1 MDIPYVFV
9 HLGKN
14 PSPQLIFMAIAAK
27 KLNPSVELYLVT
39 DHPKFWQDFPG
50 MLIVYDKSKREEFI
64 SNLAKKNKDMEE
76 IAGGYWFFTFE
87 RLYALE
93 SIYSKIEHDQPFL
106 HFESDVLP
114 MLLQKDLNLFTD
126 RNLRTA
132 VPRFS
137 RSRGIASILYSP
149 SHNDLKR
156 FLNLINNYLTDSKQ
170 QINDMELLGL
180 ALNDGEIDELP
191 TTPKDAWFDA
201 DGKRLIFDGA
211 AIGQYLFGQDPFH
224 TEGRRISGFINPDF
238 QPSIQNWKWE
248 IASNGPQPPLLKIT
262 AENLDFRVLN
272 LHIHSKIILSEPSY
286 GDDWT
291 RAVNEAN
298 GVIIRV
304 AGEFT
309 PNSIHT
315 SRISL
320 KNRFRSAQRKGL
332 IRSIS
337 AYLLRRI
344 RRMIGS
350 HDVK

>member
-1 MDIPYVFV
+1 
-9 HLGKN
+9 
-14 PSPQLIFMAIAAK
+14 
-27 KLNPSVELYLVT
+27 
-39 DHPKFWQDFPG
+39 
-50 MLIVYDKSKREEFI
+50 MLIMYDKSKREDFI

-93 SIYSKIEHDQPFL
+93 SIYSKIDYDQPFL

-114 MLLQKDLNLFTD
+114 MLLHKDLNLFTD

-137 RSRGIASILYSP
+137 RSRGIASVLYSP
-149 SHNDLKR
+149 SHKDFKR
-156 FLNLINNYLTDSKQ
+156 FLMLLNNYLTDSKQ

-191 TTPKDAWFDA
+191 TTPKDAWLDV

-238 QPSIQNWKWE
+238 QPNLQSWKWE
-248 IASNGPQPPLLKIT
+248 IVLNGPQPPLLKINV
-262 AENLDFRVLN
+262 ENLDLRVLN
-272 LHIHSKIILSEPSY
+272 LHLHSKIILSEPNF

-291 RAVNEAN
+291 RAINEAN
-298 GVIIRV
+298 GSIPRV
-304 AGEFT
+304 AGELT
-309 PNSIHT
+309 QNSIHT
-315 SRISL
+315 SRISIQ
-320 KNRFRSAQRKGL
+320 NRFRAARRKGL
-332 IRSIS
+332 SRSIA
-337 AYLLRRI
+337 AYLLRR
-344 RRMIGS
+344 
-350 HDVK
+350 VKRALAIDDLK

>member
-1 MDIPYVFV
+1 MFV

-14 PSPQLIFMAIAAK
+14 PSPQLVFMAAAAK
-27 KLNPSVELYLVT
+27 KLNPSVEMYLVT

-50 MLIVYDKSKREEFI
+50 ILIVYDKSNREEFI

-93 SIYSKIEHDQPFL
+93 CIYSKIDHNQSFL

-114 MLLQKDLNLFTD
+114 MLLQKDLNLFSD

-137 RSRGIASILYSP
+137 RSRGIASVLYSP
-149 SHNDLKR
+149 SHNDFKR
-156 FLNLINNYLTDSKQ
+156 FLKVLSNYLTDGRQ

-191 TTPKDAWFDA
+191 TSPKDAWFDA

-238 QPSIQNWKWE
+238 QPNLQSWNWE
-248 IASNGPQPPLLKIT
+248 IASDGPQPPFLKIIS
-262 AENLDFRVLN
+262 ENSDFRVLN
-272 LHIHSKIILSEPSY
+272 LHVHSKIILSEPGFS
-286 GDDWT
+286 DDWT
-291 RAVNEAN
+291 RAISEAN
-298 GVIIRV
+298 GSIPRI
-304 AGEFT
+304 AGELT
-309 PNSIHT
+309 LNSIHT
-315 SRISL
+315 ARISIL
-320 KNRFRSAQRKGL
+320 NRFRTARRKGL
-332 IRSIS
+332 VRSIA
-337 AYLLRRI
+337 AYLLRKKKRVTGI
-344 RRMIGS
+344 DNFRRFN
-350 HDVK
+350 D